1 MKKITNI
8 ILYLFLLSIITP
20 EIQGLFDDSIKNISF
35 LDSDENE
42 KDADNSEE
50 KELEKNE
57 LDIFDKIIFT
67 EKIYFSK
74 SINDDRINLFHFLT
88 NHKSQFKEIFSPP
101 PDIV

>member
-1 MKKITNI
+1 MKKITTI
-8 ILYLFLLSIITP
+8 ILYVFLLSVITP
-20 EIQGLFDDSIKNISF
+20 ALQGVFEDCIKTITL
-35 LDSDENE
+35 LDIDE

-57 LDIFDKIIFT
+57 FDFFDKIIFT
-67 EKIYFSK
+67 EKVYFTN
-74 SINDDRINLFHFLT
+74 SINDYRVNLFHFLS

>member
-1 MKKITNI
+1 MKKITTI
-8 ILYLFLLSIITP
+8 ILYVFLLSVITP
-20 EIQGLFDDSIKNISF
+20 AFQGVFEDCIKTVSL
-35 LDSDENE
+35 LDIDE

-57 LDIFDKIIFT
+57 FDFFDKIIFT
-67 EKIYFSK
+67 EKICFTK
-74 SINDDRINLFHFLT
+74 SINDDRVNLFHFLS